1 MRLLQL
7 NGDSGFQ
14 LVNRIGKDIPPYA
27 ILSHTWGSDDDEV
40 TSLVIENRV
49 VLLVLTTVR

>member
-7 NGDSGFQ
+7 KGDSGFQ

-40 TSLVIENRV
+40 TSLVIENREQYC
-49 VLLVLTTVR
+49 